1 MGKKGKKIRS
11 DKKKVAKQALRARNH
26 SYYEGLRDSGN
37 NSKRQKAKKKKGRST
52 EKGKHLVAN
61 CGNIGC
67 QKCYPNDRNKITIL
81 GRTASLK
88 LIKKMFP
95 LKEAKP
101 QIHPGRNPSKL
112 SKLSKLRK
120 AA

>member
-11 DKKKVAKQALRARNH
+11 DKKKIAKQALKARNR

-52 EKGKHLVAN
+52 EKGKHLVHN

-67 QKCYPNDRNKITIL
+67 QKCYPEDRKPVKNLNKRETC
-81 GRTASLK
+81 T
-88 LIKKMFP
+88 
-95 LKEAKP
+95 
-101 QIHPGRNPSKL
+101 
-112 SKLSKLRK
+112 
-120 AA
+120 